1 MGIASFLLVLRGVLY
16 TKNVR
21 SATLRLGGY
30 YMPGGTISKGGTI
43 CQFIRYLSELWFSSA
58 ITQLVTGTTKL
69 MYLLSVLSRPKLAI
83 QIMFSYR
90 SVSNSDLWRTR
101 VLGLVTKG

>member
-43 CQFIRYLSELWFSSA
+43 CQFIRYLLDERKLSLEDQPSDVYFRPFPSQF
-58 ITQLVTGTTKL
+58 QLSGT
-69 MYLLSVLSRPKLAI
+69 
-83 QIMFSYR
+83 
-90 SVSNSDLWRTR
+90 
-101 VLGLVTKG
+101 

>member
-43 CQFIRYLSELWFSSA
+43 CQFIRYPGHD
-58 ITQLVTGTTKL
+58 VKG
-69 MYLLSVLSRPKLAI
+69 
-83 QIMFSYR
+83 
-90 SVSNSDLWRTR
+90 
-101 VLGLVTKG
+101 LG

>member
-43 CQFIRYLSELWFSSA
+43 CQFIRYVL
-58 ITQLVTGTTKL
+58 
-69 MYLLSVLSRPKLAI
+69 YLR
-83 QIMFSYR
+83 
-90 SVSNSDLWRTR
+90 
-101 VLGLVTKG
+101 